1 MELDGVTLEFKETAL
16 ESIAT
21 EAIRRNTGARG
32 LRAIVEELMLNVMYD
47 LPSRNDVT
55 KCVIT
60 QEVVLKKEDPLLV
73 MADKVKKGKKEESA

>member
-1 MELDGVTLEFKETAL
+1 MELDGVTLEFKDSAL
-16 ESIAT
+16 TSIAT
-21 EAIRRNTGARG
+21 EAIHRNTGARG

-60 QEVVLKKEDPLLV
+60 QEVVMKKEEPLLV
-73 MADKVKKGKKEESA
+73 MADKVKKGKKE